1 LSQLNGVSPDVLA
14 PEGDLMKFD
23 IKKNGTATIL
33 TIKERKL
40 DASVSP
46 ELKGEFLLLCNG
58 QTKNLVLDL
67 SEVEF
72 CDSSGLSALLIAERK
87 MRENGGVVKLVGLQK
102 KVISLIRISRLDR
115 AFSIHDS
122 LAKALRA

>member
-1 LSQLNGVSPDVLA
+1 
-14 PEGDLMKFD
+14 MKFD

-67 SEVEF
+67 TQVEF

>member
-1 LSQLNGVSPDVLA
+1 
-14 PEGDLMKFD
+14 MKFE
-23 IKKNGTATIL
+23 IKKNGAAIVL
-33 TIKERKL
+33 KVKERKL
-40 DASVSP
+40 DASISP
-46 ELKGEFLLLCNG
+46 ELKGEFLILCNP
-58 QTKNLVLDL
+58 QTKNLVVDL
-67 SEVEF
+67 SDVEF

-102 KVISLIRISRLDR
+102 KVLSLIRISRLDR

>member
-1 LSQLNGVSPDVLA
+1 
-14 PEGDLMKFD
+14 MKFE
-23 IKKNGTATIL
+23 IKKNGAATVL
-33 TIKERKL
+33 KIKERKL

-46 ELKGEFLLLCNG
+46 ELKGEFLVLCNA
-58 QTKNLVLDL
+58 QMKNLVVDL
-67 SEVEF
+67 TDVEF

-102 KVISLIRISRLDR
+102 KVLSLIRISRLDR